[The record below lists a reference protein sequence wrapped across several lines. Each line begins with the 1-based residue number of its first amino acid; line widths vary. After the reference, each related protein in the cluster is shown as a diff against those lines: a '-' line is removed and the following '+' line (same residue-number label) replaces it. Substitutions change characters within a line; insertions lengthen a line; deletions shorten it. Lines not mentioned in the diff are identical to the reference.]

1 VFALTWDDVDL
12 DNKTLTIDKA
22 TVRKRIIAN
31 QALDIEIL
39 KDVNSKN
46 F

>member
-1 VFALTWDDVDL
+1 MSSDDAKKL
-12 DNKTLTIDKA
+12 KLLEKENARL
-22 TVRKRIIAN
+22 KRIIAN